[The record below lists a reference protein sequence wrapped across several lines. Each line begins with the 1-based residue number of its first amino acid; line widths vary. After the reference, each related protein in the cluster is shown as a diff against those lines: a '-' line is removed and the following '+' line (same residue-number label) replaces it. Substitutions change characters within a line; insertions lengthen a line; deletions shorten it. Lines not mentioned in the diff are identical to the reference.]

1 MQIRDFI
8 IFDLKKINF
17 FIKIIFLLTAVY
29 FCGLFVRGR
38 IEINLF
44 ILLIFLFFIH
54 YSLFI
59 IYFRSKK
66 ESHYIPIYPL
76 IIFYYLVTYS
86 LYFYFY
92 QELDRIRIIDRSY
105 LYPNIYNL
113 IKTLLIG
120 LISFSSG
127 YFFLNYFNFKKN
139 SYNLPQINKYEFHLI
154 TVFLVFIFF
163 YYFNYDRK
171 FFNLSLINQLK
182 EPIMIFLLAY
192 FQIKYLSTKNIFFL
206 LSFIF
211 LFLILFFIEISFGA
225 TVFPGMLIL
234 VPLLLSFYKN
244 QKINIISILSIILLL
259 FIVHSSKNSIR
270 NATWTFDEEVIKTN
284 EILSKKSLKDSL
296 ILNKVKKTADVYLNK
311 TLNKVLDPNTKN
323 QKNRLFHSNIS
334 LQIVLTQT
342 PVKVN
347 FYNGMSYKALQYKF
361 VPRFLFDDKPKEEW
375 GNFWGKRYNI
385 LNPEDTGTSWNFTV
399 LNEFYANFGVK
410 GVIVGMFLLGL
421 LIKILL
427 MLFCFKFNQ
436 PILLAMIT
444 TIMHK
449 FIFLENNL
457 TLILGGVINQ
467 LLFFSV
473 IIISILFLNFLIK
486 KISN

>member
-1 MQIRDFI
+1 MQIRNFI

-17 FIKIIFLLTAVY
+17 FIKIIFLLTVVY
-29 FCGLFVRGR
+29 FCGLFVGGW

-44 ILLIFLFFIH
+44 ILLTFLFFIH

-66 ESHYIPIYPL
+66 EAHYIPIYPL

-92 QELDRIRIIDRSY
+92 QELDGIRIIDNSY

-139 SYNLPQINKYEFHLI
+139 PYNLLQINKYEFHLI
-154 TVFLVFIFF
+154 TVFLVFIIF
-163 YYFNYDRK
+163 YYINYDRK
-171 FFNLSLINQLK
+171 FFNLSLMSQLK
-182 EPIMIFLLAY
+182 EPITIFLLAY
-192 FQIKYLSTKNIFFL
+192 LQIKYLSTKNIFFL
-206 LSFIF
+206 LSFTL

-225 TVFPGMLIL
+225 TVFPSMMIL
-234 VPLLLSFYKN
+234 VALLLSFYKN

-259 FIVHSSKNSIR
+259 FIVHSSKNLIR
-270 NATWTFDEEVIKTN
+270 EATWTYDEEVIKTN
-284 EILSKKSLKDSL
+284 IILSKKSLKDSL
-296 ILNKVKKTADVYLNK
+296 ILNRIKKTTDVYLNK
-311 TLNKVLDPNTKN
+311 TFNRVLDPNVKG
-323 QKNRLFHSNIS
+323 QKKRLFHSNIS
-334 LQIVLTQT
+334 LQLVLTQT
-342 PVKVN
+342 PNKVN
-347 FYNGMSYKALQYKF
+347 FYNGISYKAILYKF
-361 VPRFLFDDKPKEEW
+361 LPRFLFDDKPKEEW
-375 GNFWGKRYNI
+375 GNFWGKKYNI
-385 LNPEDTGTSWNFTV
+385 LNPSDMNTSWNFPV

-410 GVIVGMFLLGL
+410 GVVFGMFLLGL
-421 LIKILL
+421 VIKILL
-427 MLFCFKFNQ
+427 VLFCFNFTQ

-449 FIFLENNL
+449 FIFLESNL